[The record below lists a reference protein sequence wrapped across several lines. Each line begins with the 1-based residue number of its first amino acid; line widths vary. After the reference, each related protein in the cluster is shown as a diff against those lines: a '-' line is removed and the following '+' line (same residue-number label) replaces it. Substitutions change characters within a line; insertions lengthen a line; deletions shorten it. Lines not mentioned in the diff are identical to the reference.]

1 MVPENDHDGRSRQ
14 VKRAEARVE
23 EKNPLKLDFRKFL
36 YVVWQHLGLPEPT
49 PVQYDIARFM
59 QHGPRRKMIQ
69 AFRGVGKTWIYAA
82 FVCWRFY
89 CNPEWKIMVV
99 SASKPYADDFSRFV
113 KRLIH
118 EMPLLQHLM
127 PRDDQRSSN
136 VFFDVG
142 PARPSKDPSLKSVG
156 IFGQLTG
163 SRADEILADDVESLN
178 NSATE
183 GARERLSESVKE
195 FDAVLKPNGI
205 ITYLGT
211 PQSAMT
217 MYSKLPERGYII
229 RIWPAQVPEK
239 PDEYNGQLAPYIYDL
254 IEAGQ
259 AVGTSTDPRRFTDL
273 DLGERARSYGKA
285 GFALQF
291 MLNTSM
297 NDSLRFPLKL
307 SELITLPLDLNLA
320 PVQLAWAGSAEY
332 IVEGVHI
339 SGLPGDKFY
348 APMFVSKDF
357 VPYTGSVMAIDPSG
371 RGKDETAYAVVKH
384 LNGTLFCTAAGG
396 LLGGYEDEALDELVR
411 IAKAQKVNMI
421 LVEGNFGG
429 GMFAKLLQAALLR
442 GQYRCSVEE
451 VTHSK
456 QKELRIVDTLE
467 PLLSQHRLVIC
478 KTIINKDFES
488 ATEAS
493 YSLFWQMTRLTR
505 DRGCLPHDDR
515 LDALSMAV
523 AYWVESMSQDT
534 DLAYEKYRAKLEDE
548 ALKVFMQGVVG
559 GRPRPTRYAHP
570 RDTSQRPPRRM
581 RGTRR

>member
-1 MVPENDHDGRSRQ
+1 MIPKVDHDGRPRQ
-14 VKRAEARVE
+14 QRRVDQRRVE
-23 EKNPLKLDFRKFL
+23 DELKADFRKFL
-36 YVVWQHLGLPEPT
+36 YLVWKHLGLPEPT

-118 EMPLLQHLM
+118 EMPLLAHLK
-127 PRDDQRSSN
+127 PGDDQRSSN

-142 PARPSKDPSLKSVG
+142 PAKPSKDPSLKSVG

-217 MYSKLPERGYII
+217 MYAKLPERGYII
-229 RIWPAQVPEK
+229 RIWPAQIPVDPSV
-239 PDEYNGQLAPYIYDL
+239 YNGQLAPYIFDL
-254 IEAGQ
+254 IADGQ
-259 AVGTSTDPRRFTDL
+259 EPGTTTDPRRFTDI
-273 DLGERARSYGKA
+273 DLGERARSYGTA

-291 MLNTSM
+291 MLNTAL
-297 NDSLRFPLKL
+297 NDANRFPLKL
-307 SELITLPLDLNLA
+307 SDLITMPLDPLMA
-320 PVQLAWAGSAEY
+320 PTQLAWAGSAEY
-332 IVEGVHI
+332 SVEGVHI
-339 SGLPGDKFY
+339 CGLPGDKFY
-348 APMFVSKDF
+348 RPMFVSKDF
-357 VPYTGSVMAIDPSG
+357 IPYTGSVMAIDPSG

-384 LNGTLFCTAAGG
+384 LNGFLFVTAAGG
-396 LLGGYEDEALDELVR
+396 LSGGYEDETLDELVR
-411 IAKAQKVNMI
+411 VAKAQKVNVI
-421 LVEGNFGG
+421 RVEGNFGG
-429 GMFAKLLQAALLR
+429 GMFAKLLQAALKR
-442 GQYRCSVEE
+442 GQYRCQVEE

-456 QKELRIVDTLE
+456 QKEVRIADTLE
-467 PLLSQHRLVIC
+467 PVMSQHRLVVC
-478 KTIINKDFES
+478 QTLINRDYES
-488 ATEAS
+488 ASEAP

-505 DRGCLPHDDR
+505 ERGALPQDDR
-515 LDALSMAV
+515 LDALAMAV
-523 AYWVESMSQDT
+523 AYWADQMAQDT
-534 DLAYEKYRAKLEDE
+534 DEAYNRHIERERDRTFKDFLRDGLVSTGKRPRKPAFAIVRESLAE
-548 ALKVFMQGVVG
+548 AL
-559 GRPRPTRYAHP
+559 
-570 RDTSQRPPRRM
+570 PRR
-581 RGTRR
+581 RR

>member
-1 MVPENDHDGRSRQ
+1 MIPEKDHLPRQ
-14 VKRAEARVE
+14 QRRASERATE
-23 EKNPLKLDFRKFL
+23 DALKKDFRKFL
-36 YVVWQHLGLPEPT
+36 YLVWKHLGLPEPT

-69 AFRGVGKTWIYAA
+69 AFRGVGKTWVYAA

-113 KRLIH
+113 KRLIA
-118 EMPLLQHLM
+118 EMPLLHHLQ
-127 PRDDQRSSN
+127 PNGDQRNSN

-217 MYSKLPERGYII
+217 MYAKLPERGYTI
-229 RIWPAQVPEK
+229 RIWPARIPEK
-239 PDEYNGQLAPYIYDL
+239 VGDYNGCLAPYIHGL
-254 IEAGQ
+254 IEKGQ
-259 AVGTSTDPRRFTDL
+259 AVGTSTDPKRFTDL
-273 DLGERARSYGKA
+273 DLSERALSYGLG

-291 MLNTSM
+291 MLNTAL
-297 NDSLRFPLKL
+297 NDANRFPLRL
-307 SELITLPLDLNLA
+307 SDLITMPLDPMMGPA
-320 PVQLAWAGSAEY
+320 SVAWAGGAEY

-339 SGLPGDKFY
+339 CGLPGDKFY
-348 APMFVSKDF
+348 RPMFVSKEF
-357 VPYTGSVMAIDPSG
+357 MPYTGSVMAIDPSG

-384 LNGTLFCTAAGG
+384 LNGRLFCTAAGG
-396 LLGGYEDEALDELVR
+396 LGGGYEDETMDKLVA
-411 IAKAQKVNMI
+411 IAKAQRVNVM

-429 GMFAKLLQAALLR
+429 GMFAKLLQAALKR
-442 GQYRCSVEE
+442 GEYRCQVEE

-456 QKELRIVDTLE
+456 QKEVRMADTLE
-467 PLLSQHRLVIC
+467 PVFQQHRLVIC
-478 KTIINKDFES
+478 QSIINKDFET
-488 ATEAS
+488 ATDAA
-493 YSLFWQMTRLTR
+493 YSLFWQATRLTR
-505 DRGCLPHDDR
+505 DRGAIPHDDR
-515 LDALSMAV
+515 LDALAMAV
-523 AYWVESMSQDT
+523 AHWSEQMSQDT
-534 DLAYEKYRAKLEDE
+534 NDAYKKHREKLEDE
-548 ALKVFMQGVVG
+548 ALKEFARGVFGSS
-559 GRPRPTRYAHP
+559 PRPKRWVTP
-570 RDTSQRPPRRM
+570 REARR
-581 RGTRR
+581 RR

>member
-1 MVPENDHDGRSRQ
+1 MIPESTHLPRQ
-14 VKRAEARVE
+14 QRRAKERTTE
-23 EKNPLKLDFRKFL
+23 DELRKDFRKFL
-36 YVVWQHLGLPEPT
+36 YLVWKHLGLPDPT
-49 PVQYDIARFM
+49 PVQYDIARYM
-59 QHGPRRKMIQ
+59 QHGPRRKMVQ
-69 AFRGVGKTWIYAA
+69 AFRGVGKTWVYAA

-113 KRLIH
+113 KRLIA
-118 EMPLLQHLM
+118 EMPLLHHLQ
-127 PRDDQRSSN
+127 PGQGQRDSN

-142 PARPSKDPSLKSVG
+142 PSRPSKDPSMKSVG

-217 MYSKLPERGYII
+217 MYAKLPERGYAL
-229 RIWPAQVPEK
+229 RIWPARIPVDPAV
-239 PDEYNGQLAPYIYDL
+239 YSGQLAPYIYDL
-254 IEAGQ
+254 IEGGQ
-259 AVGTSTDPRRFTDL
+259 AAGSSVDPRRFTDL
-273 DLGERARSYGKA
+273 DLSERELSYGLG

-291 MLNTSM
+291 MLNTVL
-297 NDSLRFPLKL
+297 NDANRFPLKL
-307 SELITLPLDLNLA
+307 RDLITLPLDVMMG
-320 PVQLAWAGSAEY
+320 PMQLAWAGSSEY
-332 IVEGVHI
+332 LVEGVHVC
-339 SGLPGDKFY
+339 GLPGDKY
-348 APMFVSKDF
+348 YKPMFIGKDF
-357 VPYTGSVMAIDPSG
+357 QPYSGSVMAVDPSG

-384 LNGTLFCTAAGG
+384 LAGTLFCTAAGG
-396 LLGGYEDEALDELVR
+396 LQGGYEDDTMDKLVAV
-411 IAKAQKVNMI
+411 AKSQKVNVI

-429 GMFAKLLQAALLR
+429 GMFAKLLQAALKR
-442 GQYRCSVEE
+442 GSYLCQVEE

-456 QKELRIVDTLE
+456 QKEARIADTLE
-467 PLLSQHRLVIC
+467 PIMQQHRLVMC
-478 KTIINKDFES
+478 QSVINKDFET

-493 YSLFWQMTRLTR
+493 YSLFWQLTRLTR

-523 AYWVESMSQDT
+523 AYWADQMAQ
-534 DLAYEKYRAKLEDE
+534 APDE
-548 ALKVFMQGVVG
+548 AFNRLLRRQEDDLLRDFMRNVVG
-559 GRPRPTRYAHP
+559 GAKERPRFARV
-570 RDTSQRPPRRM
+570 
-581 RGTRR
+581 RGHRSRS

>member
-1 MVPENDHDGRSRQ
+1 MVPEQDHLPRQ
-14 VKRAEARVE
+14 QRRAKERTQE
-23 EKNPLKLDFRKFL
+23 DRLKSDFRAFL
-36 YVVWQHLGLPEPT
+36 YVVWRHLGLPEPT
-49 PVQYDIARFM
+49 PVQMDIARFM

-69 AFRGVGKTWIYAA
+69 AFRGVGKTWVYAA

-118 EMPLLQHLM
+118 EMPLLAHLV
-127 PRDDQRSSN
+127 PRDDQRNSN

-229 RIWPAQVPEK
+229 RVWPACIPQDVTA
-239 PDEYNGQLAPYIYDL
+239 YNGTLAPYIHDL
-254 IEAGQ
+254 IEGGQ
-259 AVGTSTDPRRFTDL
+259 VVGTSTDPRRFTDT
-273 DLGERARSYGKA
+273 DLAERALSYGAA
-285 GFALQF
+285 GFGLQF
-291 MLNTSM
+291 MLNTALNDM
-297 NDSLRFPLKL
+297 NRFPLRL
-307 SELITLPLDLNLA
+307 SDLITMPLDTNLA
-320 PVQLAWAGSAEY
+320 PLQVAWAGSQEY
-332 IVEGVHI
+332 AVEGVQI
-339 SGLPGDKFY
+339 CGLPGDKY
-348 APMFVSKDF
+348 YRPMFISKEF
-357 VPYTGSVMAIDPSG
+357 VPYTGAVMSVDPSG

-384 LNGTLFCTAAGG
+384 LAGKLFCTASGG
-396 LLGGYEDEALDELVR
+396 LMGGYEDDVMDALVAV
-411 IAKAQKVNMI
+411 AKAQAVNVI

-429 GMFAKLLQAALLR
+429 GMFAKLLQSALKR
-442 GQYRCSVEE
+442 AEYRCQVDE

-456 QKELRIVDTLE
+456 QKELRIADTLE
-467 PLLSQHRLVIC
+467 PVLQQHRLVIC
-478 KTIINKDFES
+478 QTIINKDYES
-488 ATEAS
+488 AKEAS

-505 DRGCLPHDDR
+505 DRGSLPQDDR

-523 AYWVESMSQDT
+523 AYYAEQMSQDSAENFRKHQDKLRDR
-534 DLAYEKYRAKLEDE
+534 DLKDFMAN
-548 ALKVFMQGVVG
+548 VF
-559 GRPRPTRYAHP
+559 GRKQKAPRFARVRH
-570 RDTSQRPPRRM
+570 
-581 RGTRR
+581 